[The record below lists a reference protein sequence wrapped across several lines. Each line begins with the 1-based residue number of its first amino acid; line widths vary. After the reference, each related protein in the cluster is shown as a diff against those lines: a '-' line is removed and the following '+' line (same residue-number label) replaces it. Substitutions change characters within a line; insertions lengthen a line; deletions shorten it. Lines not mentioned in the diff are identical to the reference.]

1 MKRRSPAAALV
12 GAVPGAL
19 PPLIGW
25 TAAQGAITVG
35 GWSLFGIVFLWQIPH
50 FMAIAWMYRDDYRSA
65 GFPML
70 PVVEPDGRR
79 TGRQALLYAAAL
91 LPFSLAPAYVGVSGA
106 AYFWI
111 ALVLS
116 GGLLALA
123 ARFSANRSENAA
135 RWLFFGSITYLP
147 LLWAAMVLDH

>member
-1 MKRRSPAAALV
+1 LMTIVVYLLVYTPMKRHSSLSTLV

-25 TAAQGAITVG
+25 TAAQGSITVG
-35 GWSLFGIVFLWQIPH
+35 GWSLFAIVFLWQIPH
-50 FMAIAWMYRDDYRSA
+50 FMAIAWLYRDDYRSA

-70 PVVEPDGRR
+70 PVIEPDGRR

-91 LPFSLAPAYVGVSGA
+91 LPVSLLPTFVGLSGWMYFSV
-106 AYFWI
+106 

-116 GGLLALA
+116 AALLALSV
-123 ARFSANRSENAA
+123 RF
-135 RWLFFGSITYLP
+135 
-147 LLWAAMVLDH
+147 